1 MRISDLI
8 KMGLLN
14 LWRRKGRTMLT
25 ILGVI
30 IGSVSV
36 VLMLSIALGSEMAVQ
51 KQVESFGNIRVI
63 NIRGEHTEYFKF
75 YQEETEGSEAQP
87 EKKEREDGKKKLND
101 ESVKEIEQMAHVMS
115 VVPFYFGNMGAKAGK
130 LEASFQ
136 VMACDLEKLKDMG
149 FKLGRGKLPKP
160 GEKALITYP
169 EMRRDFYDPNSRGMD
184 WKESDV
190 PVFGETLNMYFSG
203 EWSKNGA
210 KKSPLRYES
219 VGETVDASE
228 YGYRALMDVETFK
241 TMVLNDIRRYGNI
254 NVYKKDKKKDLYNG
268 IKVLVDGTDNV
279 VKVTDELKAMGF
291 EAMNQVEILEE
302 MKKQTDIMKYV
313 LGGIGAVALF
323 VAAIGIT
330 NTMVMAIYERTREI
344 GVMKV
349 LGAEVLDILKLF
361 LLEAAL
367 IGFIGGLI
375 GLGFSYLGSHFINA
389 AVATSEGF
397 MADTDLSY
405 IPFWLAL
412 SSIIFSTMIG
422 VVSGIVPA
430 IRATRLSALEAIKT
444 QG

>member
-51 KQVESFGNIRVI
+51 KQVESFGNIRVV
-63 NIRGEHTEYFKF
+63 NIRGEHMDYFKY
-75 YQEETEGSEAQP
+75 YQEEPEGSEAP
-87 EKKEREDGKKKLND
+87 KEKKSGEDKKVKLND
-101 ESVKEIEQMAHVMS
+101 KAVEDIEKMTNVEL
-115 VVPFYFGNMGAKAGK
+115 VVPFYQGSMSAKAGK
-130 LEASFQ
+130 LDNYFQ
-136 VMACDLEKLKDMG
+136 ILACDLEKLQGMG
-149 FKLGRGKLPKP
+149 FKLGKGRLPEP
-160 GEKALITYP
+160 GEKALITFP
-169 EMRRDFYDPNSRGMD
+169 EMGRNFYDSHSSGMD

-190 PVFGETLNMYFSG
+190 QVFGETLNLYFSG
-203 EWSKNGA
+203 EYSKNGA

-228 YGYRALMDVETFK
+228 YGYRALMNIETFK
-241 TMVLNDIRRYGNI
+241 MMVNNDIKRYGNFTL
-254 NVYKKDKKKDLYNG
+254 YKKDKKKDQYSG
-268 IKVLVDGTDNV
+268 IKVLVDSTDNV
-279 VKVTDELKAMGF
+279 VKVTDELKAIGY
-291 EAMNQVEILEE
+291 EATNQVEILEQ
-302 MKKQTDIMKYV
+302 MKEQTNVMKYV

-349 LGAEVLDILKLF
+349 LGAEVFDILKLF

-367 IGFIGGLI
+367 IGFIGGVI

-389 AVATSEGF
+389 AVQSSGGF
-397 MADTDLSY
+397 IEDTDLSY
-405 IPFWLAL
+405 IPLWLSL
-412 SSIIFSTMIG
+412 SSVVFATMIG